1 MASCPHAPVPAA
13 NADAESKQAGVGFK
27 SDNNN
32 NDDDEKK
39 RDANPG
45 TTPGKKGGGGGIG
58 VYPRPI
64 SDGGG
69 GVGVYPRPLS
79 SGEGMTTPSKPPG
92 LGLRVETTNPDILPP
107 IAPSM
112 NKYPARDIGA
122 GDDDGGGGGGGSDG
136 GKKRRRNNSF

>member
-1 MASCPHAPVPAA
+1 MASCPHAPVLAA

-32 NDDDEKK
+32 NNNNNDDDDDDEKK

-45 TTPGKKGGGGGIG
+45 ATPGKKG
-58 VYPRPI
+58 
-64 SDGGG
+64 GGG

-79 SGEGMTTPSKPPG
+79 SGDGMTTPSKPPG